1 MNELEERVKHLEQI
15 VRQIEMG
22 KHHESDFDKLYKIL
36 EDEYWLEGGEDAP
49 YVMGNYRH
57 NLEQTIEKQAHLYIH
72 YRRKRPKKGAP
83 AEYASFVRNFK
94 QDVTE
99 ELFRCQYKLRA
110 ASGENKV

>member
-22 KHHESDFDKLYKIL
+22 ERHESDFDRLYKIL
-36 EDEYWLEGGEDAP
+36 EDEYWLEGGKDAP

-57 NLEQTIEKQAHLYIH
+57 NLEQTIDKQAHMYKI

-83 AEYASFVRNFK
+83 SEYASFIRNFK

-99 ELFRCQYKLRA
+99 ELYRCQYRLRTA
-110 ASGENKV
+110 AGENEV